1 MSFILQAP
9 VPALQ
14 TTTQLPSPQFN
25 DSEGRRLVVD
35 VKRSMNN
42 TKRSYVKSSARSRVT
57 YTFLLS
63 RMKALELRAFIQSYY
78 AAKLR
83 WIDNLGDVW
92 QGYLT
97 GNPVEFS
104 AAGRAQGW
112 PGGEYV
118 EVTIQL
124 EGTRISNGPR
134 NQC

>member
-14 TTTQLPSPQFN
+14 TQTILPSPQFN
-25 DSEGRRLVVD
+25 DSESRRLSVD

-42 TKRSYVKSSARSRVT
+42 TKRTYVKSNTRSRTT
-57 YTFLLS
+57 YTFLLA
-63 RMKALELRAFIQSYY
+63 RNKALELRAFFQSYY

-83 WIDNLGDVW
+83 WIDEKGDFW
-92 QGYLT
+92 EGYLI
-97 GNPVEFS
+97 GNPIEFS
-104 AAGRAQGW
+104 TAGRANGW
-112 PGGEYV
+112 PGEEYV

-124 EGTRISNGPR
+124 EGIRSAYGPR